1 MEGILG
7 RKVGMTQVFDQMG
20 HRIAVTVIEAGPCRV
35 MSKSKKKGGGA
46 GGTNVQLAFD
56 ECKQKALNRPK
67 VGYFE
72 GKGVA
77 PHRVLREFHVPDDVA
92 EGVEEGSE
100 LKVEDLFEAGE
111 WVDVSGTSKGR
122 GFTGVIKRH
131 GFHGAKATH
140 GTHENFRHGGSNG
153 PSADPARTFRGK
165 KMPGQHGNTR
175 VTVQNLE
182 IVQIFADKHLLLVK
196 GAVPG
201 PKSGLVEIH
210 KAVKK
215 NARVTER
222 L

>member
-7 RKVGMTQVFDQMG
+7 RKIGMTQVFDQLG
-20 HRIAVTVIEAGPCRV
+20 HRIPVTVIEAGPCRV
-35 MSKSKKKGGGA
+35 MRKAKTRQDDT
-46 GGTNVQLAFD
+46 GTNVQLAFD
-56 ECKQKALNRPK
+56 ECRQKVLNHPK

-72 GKGVA
+72 GKGA
-77 PHRVLREFHVPDDVA
+77 KPHRVLREFTMPDEVA
-92 EGVEEGSE
+92 EGIEDGSD
-100 LKVEDLFEAGE
+100 LTITDLFAEGDQ
-111 WVDVSGTSKGR
+111 VDVSGTSKGR

>member
-7 RKVGMTQVFDQMG
+7 RKIGMTQVFNQMG

-35 MSKSKKKGGGA
+35 MRKTKTKKGDN
-46 GGTNVQLAFD
+46 GTNVQIAFD

-77 PHRVLREFHVPDDVA
+77 PHRVLREFNLPDDVA
-92 EGVEEGSE
+92 DALEEGAE
-100 LKVEDLFEAGE
+100 LKVSEMFTAGE
-111 WVDVSGTSKGR
+111 QVDVSGTSLGR
-122 GFTGVIKRH
+122 GFTGVMKRH
-131 GFHGAKATH
+131 GFHGTKATH
-140 GTHENFRHGGSNG
+140 GTHEAFRHGGSIG
-153 PSADPARTFRGK
+153 PSADPARVFKGM
-165 KMPGQHGNTR
+165 KMPGQYGNTR

-182 IVQIFADKHLLLVK
+182 VVQIFPEKNLILVK

-201 PKSGLVEIH
+201 PKSGLVEIR

-215 NARVTER
+215 NSRLSER